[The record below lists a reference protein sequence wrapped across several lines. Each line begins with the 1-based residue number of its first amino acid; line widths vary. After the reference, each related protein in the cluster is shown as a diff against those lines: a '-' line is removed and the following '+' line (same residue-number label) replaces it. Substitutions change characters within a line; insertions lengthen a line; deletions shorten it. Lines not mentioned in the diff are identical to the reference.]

1 MSTVNNNLLELAIVT
16 DPLLGAPLPLADGSG
31 QLRVEVVF
39 IESDVK
45 DIEVLLKGIDPDKE
59 VHVLDAGT
67 DGLQQMAA
75 ILSGRTG
82 IDALHVLSH
91 GSAGTVNLGSLLLN
105 HDNLSVHQSE
115 LQSIGQSLKSDADI
129 LLYGCDIGAGN
140 GAHLLDDLALITG
153 ADLAASNNITGAS
166 TLGGDWV
173 LEVHAGNIETAPVV
187 DAALSQLYSSVL
199 APFPGITFNTGANF
213 VSYGGPL
220 ASDDVIYKVS
230 GNSANQLKI
239 DGTQAGVDTFA
250 FAVGSGYASLET
262 AVTFSFLGRQTFSA
276 TSLYL
281 RDAYGRGQV
290 FIFKGYDANNSLM
303 VTTPPSPAGLIS
315 LGMTGV
321 AKIVMTAMASPRYS
335 RHLIALH

>member
-1 MSTVNNNLLELAIVT
+1 M
-16 DPLLGAPLPLADGSG
+16 
-31 QLRVEVVF
+31 
-39 IESDVK
+39 
-45 DIEVLLKGIDPDKE
+45 
-59 VHVLDAGT
+59 LDAGT

-173 LEVHAGNIETAPVV
+173 LEVHAGNIDTAPVV

-199 APFPGITFNTGANF
+199 APFPGITFNTDANF
-213 VSYGGPL
+213 VSYGGPQFIPPFATKL
-220 ASDDVIYKVS
+220 TKMAELGKFPTPQKCQIHVGSEDWQSNPEDVTRFGKLV
-230 GNSANQLKI
+230 GLKI
-239 DGTQAGVDTFA
+239 DVVAGA
-250 FAVGSGYASLET
+250 GHMLPREYVGNILDKWC
-262 AVTFSFLGRQTFSA
+262 V
-276 TSLYL
+276 
-281 RDAYGRGQV
+281 
-290 FIFKGYDANNSLM
+290 
-303 VTTPPSPAGLIS
+303 
-315 LGMTGV
+315 
-321 AKIVMTAMASPRYS
+321 
-335 RHLIALH
+335 